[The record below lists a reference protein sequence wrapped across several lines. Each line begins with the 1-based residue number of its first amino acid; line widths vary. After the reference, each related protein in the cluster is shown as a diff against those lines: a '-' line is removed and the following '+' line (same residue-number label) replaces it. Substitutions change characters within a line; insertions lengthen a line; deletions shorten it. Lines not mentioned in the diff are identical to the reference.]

1 MKHQESTS
9 IDPQDRLGEGWEPAP
24 TPPIT
29 ADGRGPAPPKYA
41 PLPPEP
47 PSLCRQGPCVNYFEI
62 KHPLNASLP
71 MDGTP
76 AAIYR
81 KTMRACFP
89 GGGVEVELEDTPVF
103 ECSRWDPDQTRLVT
117 LRITRSEYLKSE
129 QGVAYTREL
138 EAWEAARKRDAD
150 ELQAALDSDD
160 PPAPPPSVLVAMRAE
175 LAEGGEHDCL
185 MLYKAG
191 KFIRKIT

>member
-1 MKHQESTS
+1 
-9 IDPQDRLGEGWEPAP
+9 
-24 TPPIT
+24 
-29 ADGRGPAPPKYA
+29 
-41 PLPPEP
+41 
-47 PSLCRQGPCVNYFEI
+47 VNYFEI

-191 KFIRKIT
+191 KFIRKITTTDTEASLSNLFGEGHYQLRLVRYKNRADDQGVVAAIRTIDLEAV